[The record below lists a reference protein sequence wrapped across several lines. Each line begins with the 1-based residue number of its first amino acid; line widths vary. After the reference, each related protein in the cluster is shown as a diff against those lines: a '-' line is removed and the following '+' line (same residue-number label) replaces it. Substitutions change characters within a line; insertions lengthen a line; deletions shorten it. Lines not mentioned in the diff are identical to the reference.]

1 MKSNE
6 PCSLLLL
13 DEPTSQIDSQ
23 SQKQV
28 LKSIF
33 DQARIRRTT
42 VLMIAHKL
50 ESAVMY
56 SDRVL
61 VMDQGTVK
69 EFDTAEKLLDL
80 NNG

>member
-1 MKSNE
+1 M
-6 PCSLLLL
+6 LLL

-61 VMDQGTVK
+61 VMDQGTVE